1 MVMQLLET
9 FFLTFFVVFIGE
21 LGDKSQIAAGTS
33 SLLYK
38 SQRRVVFLSSSLAL
52 LVVTIVTTL
61 AALVIPASVVSH
73 VITIGGMLLILYS
86 IYLIIQIYQEYDEG
100 VGEKV
105 EKKPPSTQRLF
116 LAQFL
121 IVFTAEFGDKTQ
133 IATLAAA
140 VKNKDELSAVFFGSL
155 TALITITGLTVW
167 GVSFLP
173 QSWIR
178 KVQVLGAFSL
188 FAYGLYMVFW

>member
-1 MVMQLLET
+1 MQLLET
-9 FFLTFFVVFIGE
+9 FFLTFFIVFIGE

-38 SQRRVVFLSSSLAL
+38 GQRKIVFLSSSLAL
-52 LVVTIVTTL
+52 LVVTTVTTL

-73 VITIGGMLLILYS
+73 VTTIGGMLLILYS
-86 IYLIIQIYQEYDEG
+86 IYLFIQIYQEYDEG
-100 VGEKV
+100 VGGQV
-105 EKKPPSTQRLF
+105 AKKPPSTQKLF
-116 LAQFL
+116 WAQFL

-133 IATLAAA
+133 IATLAVAIE
-140 VKNKDELSAVFFGSL
+140 NQSELPAVFLGSL
-155 TALITITGLTVW
+155 AALITITGLTVW

-178 KVQVLGAFSL
+178 KVQILGALSL
-188 FAYGLYMVFW
+188 LAYGLYMVM